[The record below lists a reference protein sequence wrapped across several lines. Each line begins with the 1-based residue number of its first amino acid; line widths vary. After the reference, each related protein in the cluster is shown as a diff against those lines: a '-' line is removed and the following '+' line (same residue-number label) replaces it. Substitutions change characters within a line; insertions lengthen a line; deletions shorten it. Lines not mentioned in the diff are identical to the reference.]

1 MNAKLDQKINNILDD
16 LDKAQ
21 KKCEQFHAHQVNPGE
36 KIRPMDVFEM
46 GKAFATRQKL
56 YIELNL
62 ARAERYSDFISDE
75 KLEQLKKEKLRL
87 ERNIRAYQNHQF
99 PSQYRE

>member
-1 MNAKLDQKINNILDD
+1 MNAKLDQKINSILDD

-21 KKCEQFHAHQVNPGE
+21 KKCEQFHAHQVNLGE
-36 KIRPMDVFEM
+36 KIQPMDVFEM

-62 ARAERYSDFISDE
+62 TRAERYPDFVPDE
-75 KLEQLKKEKLRL
+75 KIEQLKKEKLRL
-87 ERNIRAYQNHQF
+87 ECDIRAYQNRKF